1 MVRNVLLEGLGMK
14 SHRIFVLASSLA
26 VLPGAA
32 LFAQTSGSSTADKSP
47 LGHQSGAP
55 KTPSP
60 AGATPSTNSSVPGAT
75 GRTVVPGST
84 STAAG
89 TGAAT
94 ARDKTGSTTG
104 ESEGGGK

>member
-75 GRTVVPGST
+75 GRTVVAGST
-84 STAAG
+84 STAG